1 MNSGV
6 FRRVS
11 VFFVASAILLSM
23 LTSCSSEHDEM
34 PFSVV
39 NVSTIT
45 SSETTV
51 ATTSSIPDKVV
62 ATGIEAVTVDTNV
75 KQIKVFLDEREI
87 DGMLYLP
94 EGTGPFP
101 VCFIVQGLAA
111 PCDGYIDIAEAM
123 AVNGIAACLID
134 FEAENGEYSYETEA
148 VDLMAMFD
156 GVTSLPYIYCR
167 NTFFW
172 GHSYGGLVVTY
183 AGCQYYSYFPEK
195 FKGLILA
202 EPSFDHS
209 KDIYDKMP
217 AFGGKVYMLAGD
229 AQGSIGRENPDS
241 LSMAQEAFS
250 DVEFHIVEG
259 ENHYFNGAHR
269 DFMIQMSIDFIKKN
283 MEQN

>member
-1 MNSGV
+1 MRIGKC
-6 FRRVS
+6 RKVS
-11 VFFVASAILLSM
+11 SCLVASAIFLSM
-23 LTSCSSEHDEM
+23 LTSCGSEPADTA
-34 PFSVV
+34 FSIV

-45 SSETTV
+45 TSETTV
-51 ATTSSIPDKVV
+51 TTTSSIPDKVV

-75 KQIKVFLDEREI
+75 KQIKVYLDEREI
-87 DGMLYLP
+87 DGRLYLP

-111 PCDGYIDIAEAM
+111 PYDGYIDIAEAM
-123 AVNGIAACLID
+123 AANGIAACLID
-134 FEAENGEYSYETEA
+134 FEAENGEFSYETEA

-172 GHSYGGLVVTY
+172 GHSYGGLVVAY

-195 FKGLILA
+195 IKGLILL

-209 KDIYDKMP
+209 EYIYDYMP
-217 AFGGKVYMLAGD
+217 AFGGKVNIIAGN
-229 AQGSIGRENPDS
+229 AHGSIGREDPDS
-241 LSMAQEAFS
+241 LSMALESFS
-250 DVEFHIVEG
+250 NAEFHIVEG

-269 DFMIQMSIDFIKKN
+269 DFMIQMSIDFIKNN